1 MGFLDK
7 LLKSMSGSE
16 KVSVPDNITFRNKA
30 DRDMYMNNPRYRE
43 MKNETAA
50 LNERLKQQDE
60 LIAIV
65 CTAREKYKS
74 DGDIESAIASY
85 EKAMIEA
92 DPPLRNAQSHAIFL
106 AELYI
111 KNGQNDKAW
120 GYLNMLHSK
129 DLCPL
134 SKIRKEQAKIL
145 KKEKKHIQAIEYIL
159 LEYWNHAQECE
170 FNYYNHNGCIKDIGP
185 SIRAL
190 GWSFEDQE
198 KCVSFVDYAVSLK
211 SRSCEQTVYDL
222 YRKFVEGKDT
232 AGTAE

>member
-1 MGFLDK
+1 
-7 LLKSMSGSE
+7 MSGSE
-16 KVSVPDNITFRNKA
+16 KVSVPDNISFMNQRE
-30 DRDMYMNNPRYRE
+30 RDMYINNPRYRE
-43 MKNETAA
+43 MKNESAA
-50 LNERLKQQDE
+50 RQELLKQQDE
-60 LIAIV
+60 LIAIA

-85 EKAMIEA
+85 EKVMIEA
-92 DPPLRNAQSHAIFL
+92 DPPLKNAQSHAIFL
-106 AELYI
+106 AELYV

-145 KKEKKHIQAIEYIL
+145 KKEKKHQQAIEFIL
-159 LEYWNHAQECE
+159 LEYWNHAQDCE
-170 FNYYNHNGCIKDIGP
+170 FNYYNHNGCMKDIGP

-211 SRSCEQTVYDL
+211 NKSSEKTISDL
-222 YRKFVEGKDT
+222 YRRFVDEKNST
-232 AGTAE
+232 E